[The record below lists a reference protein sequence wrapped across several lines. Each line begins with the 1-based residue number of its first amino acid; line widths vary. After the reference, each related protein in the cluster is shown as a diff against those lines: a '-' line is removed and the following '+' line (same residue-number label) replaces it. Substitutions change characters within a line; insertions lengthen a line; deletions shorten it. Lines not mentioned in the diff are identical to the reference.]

1 MEGTIESALAQFEP
15 DPDATFGFRSAQPG
29 SRDADGLEWIAW
41 SDADGELSWAADEL
55 RHMAPRS
62 LP

>member
-1 MEGTIESALAQFEP
+1 MDGTIESALAQFEP

-29 SRDADGLEWIAW
+29 SRDADG
-41 SDADGELSWAADEL
+41 ELSWAADEL
-55 RHMAPRS
+55 RQMTPRS